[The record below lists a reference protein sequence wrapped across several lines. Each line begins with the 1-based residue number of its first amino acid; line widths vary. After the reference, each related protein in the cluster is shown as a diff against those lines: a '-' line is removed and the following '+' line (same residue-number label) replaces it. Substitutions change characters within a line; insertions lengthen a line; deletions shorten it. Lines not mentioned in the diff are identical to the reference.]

1 MSALTTVMGHE
12 PTTWSKL
19 QVNTERS
26 FTVTIEVELFY
37 SRYCR
42 HCGASRADIRA
53 LVGATPGVRFEELDV
68 LEHIERAASRGV
80 LATPAVAING
90 TLVMAG
96 ALSLPRLRAL
106 LSNARERHDLK

>member
-1 MSALTTVMGHE
+1 M
-12 PTTWSKL
+12 
-19 QVNTERS
+19 
-26 FTVTIEVELFY
+26 TIEIELFY

-42 HCGASRADIRA
+42 RCRASRGDVRA
-53 LVGATPGVRFEELDV
+53 VARAMPGVRLKELDV

-106 LSNARERHDLK
+106 LDDARERQDSE

>member
-1 MSALTTVMGHE
+1 M
-12 PTTWSKL
+12 K
-19 QVNTERS
+19 

-42 HCGASRADIRA
+42 HCGASRADVRA
-53 LVGATPGVRFEELDV
+53 VARATPGVRFEELDV
-68 LEHIERAASRGV
+68 LEHIERAASCGV

-106 LSNARERHDLK
+106 LDDARERQNSE